1 MVIDD
6 IINGLDVGGPKS
18 YYSFETFIQHLFK
31 HHIENQGK
39 EFSIPNDKYSYGD
52 AFAPMGFDSFDGP
65 TLIEIKFNLSA
76 MPIRHF
82 LGKLAQRFLTEH
94 QENSINTL
102 LVVTAKPTSNKT
114 MSRIKSEIEA
124 LQLPFDIVFW
134 GPTELNRIVNKNK
147 NVVKKI
153 TSNLF
158 ALRLSSAISKPSRDW
173 KL

>member
-94 QENSINTL
+94 QEI
-102 LVVTAKPTSNKT
+102 
-114 MSRIKSEIEA
+114 A
-124 LQLPFDIVFW
+124 LILCW
-134 GPTELNRIVNKNK
+134 W
-147 NVVKKI
+147 
-153 TSNLF
+153 
-158 ALRLSSAISKPSRDW
+158 LRRSLHQTRRC
-173 KL
+173 LG